1 MLYCLRAF
9 CQQGISILMSFP
21 TNMRSPLRRRGSSE
35 NPEYFTISHIDW
47 LGWNRAFQP
56 RSERCRESRA
66 GPGVNWLLGAV
77 GRLED
82 VEGAEM
88 LSLGCCCWFLV
99 PEMSPRG
106 SSPSLG
112 VLTHPAGRF
121 SSSRVAVLGAE
132 GVISVQINL
141 GFCRWDQVC
150 VVCRNSSVG
159 TRGGLLPVQLWLPAV
174 NGV

>member
-1 MLYCLRAF
+1 MLLVFVFFSLMLYCLRAL

-35 NPEYFTISHIDW
+35 NPEYFTISHIDR
-47 LGWNRAFQP
+47 LGWNRTFQP

-88 LSLGCCCWFLV
+88 LRLRCCCCFLV
-99 PEMSPRG
+99 PGMSPRG
-106 SSPSLG
+106 SYPSLG
-112 VLTHPAGRF
+112 DAHSPCREVLILQGR
-121 SSSRVAVLGAE
+121 
-132 GVISVQINL
+132 
-141 GFCRWDQVC
+141 CPWC
-150 VVCRNSSVG
+150 
-159 TRGGLLPVQLWLPAV
+159 
-174 NGV
+174 